1 MSGLFD
7 VPIDAAYHLVSALA
21 GAFSPLPGG
30 LAAAAAIV
38 ACTVL
43 VRLLVSPL
51 GYRAFRGERARARLT
66 PKVTDLRRRHAH
78 QPERLQRE
86 LAAHYRQ
93 EGSGVFAGCLPALL
107 QVPFFAVMYRLFLS
121 TSIAGTPN
129 ALLRQHLLGTSLG
142 SHWLTGA
149 GPFSTQ
155 GLVFCGL
162 FVLLA
167 LVAVLSIWLS
177 RRAAAQPAAQS
188 AAQPGG
194 VTGVLT
200 RLMPFA
206 TVVIAAVVPLAAGL
220 YLLTTTAWAAAER
233 LVFRRLATAR
243 EAGGPTPGV

>member
-1 MSGLFD
+1 MSGLFA
-7 VPIDAAYHLVSALA
+7 VPIDAAYCLVSALA
-21 GAFSPLPGG
+21 GAFAPLPGG

-38 ACTVL
+38 ACTIL

-51 GYRAFRGERARARLT
+51 GYGAFRGERARARLA

-86 LAAHYRQ
+86 LAALYRQ
-93 EGSGVFAGCLPALL
+93 EGSGLFAGCLPALL
-107 QVPFFAVMYRLFLS
+107 QVPFFAVMYRLFVS
-121 TSIAGTPN
+121 ASIAGAPN
-129 ALLRQHLLGTSLG
+129 ALLRQHLLGASLG

-149 GPFSTQ
+149 GPLSAH

-167 LVAVLSIWLS
+167 LVAVLSAWLGRVA
-177 RRAAAQPAAQS
+177 RRAAAQPAAQ
-188 AAQPGG
+188 PGG
-194 VTGVLT
+194 FTGVLT
-200 RLMPFA
+200 RLVPFA

-220 YLLTTTAWAAAER
+220 YLLTTTAWTAAER

-243 EAGGPTPGV
+243 EVGRSAPGV

>member
-1 MSGLFD
+1 MSGLFA
-7 VPIDAAYHLVSALA
+7 VPIDAAYCLVSALA
-21 GAFSPLPGG
+21 GAFAPLPGG

-38 ACTVL
+38 ACTIL

-51 GYRAFRGERARARLT
+51 GYRAFRGERARARLA

-86 LAAHYRQ
+86 LATLYRQ
-93 EGSGVFAGCLPALL
+93 EGSGVFAGFLPALL
-107 QVPFFAVMYRLFLS
+107 QVPFFAVMYRLFVS
-121 TSIAGTPN
+121 ASIAGTPN
-129 ALLRQHLLGTSLG
+129 ALLRQHLLGASLG

-149 GPFSTQ
+149 GPLSAQ

-167 LVAVLSIWLS
+167 LVAVLSVWLGRVA
-177 RRAAAQPAAQS
+177 RRAAAQPAAQ
-188 AAQPGG
+188 PGG
-194 VTGVLT
+194 FTGVLT
-200 RLMPFA
+200 RLVPFA
-206 TVVIAAVVPLAAGL
+206 TVVIAALVPLAAGL

-243 EAGGPTPGV
+243 EAGRPAPGV

>member
-1 MSGLFD
+1 MSGLFA
-7 VPIDAAYHLVSALA
+7 VPIDAAYCLVSALA
-21 GAFSPLPGG
+21 GAFAPLPGG

-38 ACTVL
+38 ACTIGG
-43 VRLLVSPL
+43 RLLVSPL
-51 GYRAFRGERARARLT
+51 GYGAFRGERARARLA

-78 QPERLQRE
+78 QPERLQHE
-86 LAAHYRQ
+86 LAALRRQ

-107 QVPFFAVMYRLFLS
+107 QVPFFAVMYRLFVS
-121 TSIAGTPN
+121 PSIAGAPN
-129 ALLRQHLLGTSLG
+129 ALLRQHVLGASLG

-149 GPFSTQ
+149 GPFSAQ

-167 LVAVLSIWLS
+167 LVAVLSVWLGRAA
-177 RRAAAQPAAQS
+177 RRAAEQP

-194 VTGVLT
+194 FTAVLT
-200 RLMPFA
+200 QLVPFA

-233 LVFRRLATAR
+233 AVFRRLATAR
-243 EAGGPTPGV
+243 EAGRPAPGV